1 MNKILMANLKMNLNK
16 EEMDNYKKVIEES
29 GILDL
34 TICPSYIYLNEMKS
48 NKYTVASQDGYQVDK
63 GAFTGEISFYQLS
76 KMGITTSLIGHSERR
91 HVFNESDETISLK
104 MQSCVNNGMTPILC
118 VGETKDERLS
128 NKTNVVVE
136 KQIVSALSLI
146 ELKDLTIAYEPVWA
160 IGTGLVPTL
169 EEIKE
174 VHNFIKVLLKDK
186 YNIDVKVLYGGSVNL
201 TNIKSICEVSSVDG
215 VLIGGASNDPNNL
228 INMYKEVN

>member
-1 MNKILMANLKMNLNK
+1 
-16 EEMDNYKKVIEES
+16 
-29 GILDL
+29 
-34 TICPSYIYLNEMKS
+34 
-48 NKYTVASQDGYQVDK
+48 
-63 GAFTGEISFYQLS
+63 
-76 KMGITTSLIGHSERR
+76 
-91 HVFNESDETISLK
+91 

-128 NKTNVVVE
+128 NKTNEVVE
-136 KQIVSALSLI
+136 RQIVSALSLI
-146 ELKDLTIAYEPVWA
+146 KLKELTIAYEPVWA